1 VVPVIAENRYIATT
15 LYGDDDEEE
24 DTPQQNTMI
33 EEPRL
38 LGFNSSNEKV
48 CLTSGLLYVLMNWCN
63 LTCLNC

>member
-1 VVPVIAENRYIATT
+1 VIAENRYIAKTY
-15 LYGDDDEEE
+15 YGDDDEEE

-33 EEPRL
+33 EEPKL
-38 LGFNSSNEKV
+38 LGFNSGSNEKV